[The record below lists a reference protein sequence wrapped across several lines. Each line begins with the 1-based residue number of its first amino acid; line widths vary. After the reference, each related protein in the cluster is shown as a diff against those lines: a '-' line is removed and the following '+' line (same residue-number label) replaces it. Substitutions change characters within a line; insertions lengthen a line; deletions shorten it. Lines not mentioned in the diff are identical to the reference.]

1 MKDQSVWI
9 EAWDLISTGG
19 ERLTILRRTI
29 FAEHHEMFRDTAR
42 RFFETEVAPFH
53 SEWEKAGVAPRSVWK
68 RAGEAGILCVTLPE
82 AVGAA
87 GADRIASAILI
98 EEQARLGLSGPGFS
112 THSDIVA
119 PYIANY
125 GTEAQKA
132 QWLPDMVAGDLI
144 GAIVLTEPGAGSDL
158 RSIRTHFR
166 HEGDVIVLSGQKTF
180 ITNGQCG
187 DLLVVAAKSGDP
199 TAAKDLTLVVVEA
212 DRPGVSRGPNFHKI
226 GMKAQ
231 DTCELFFDDVRL
243 PAANI
248 LGEEGQGFPLLS
260 KELAWERLQIAIGAV
275 ATSAA
280 ALEWTNDYTRER
292 KAFGTPI
299 SEFQNTRFR
308 LAEIKTEIEI
318 AQVFIDRCLVEVNE
332 ERLDVTVAA
341 MAKYWCTELM
351 GRVLDQCLQLHG
363 GYGYIWEYPIARAWA
378 DARVHR
384 IYGGSN
390 EIMRELV
397 ARRL

>member
-1 MKDQSVWI
+1 M
-9 EAWDLISTGG
+9 
-19 ERLTILRRTI
+19 
-29 FAEHHEMFRDTAR
+29 
-42 RFFETEVAPFH
+42 
-53 SEWEKAGVAPRSVWK
+53 
-68 RAGEAGILCVTLPE
+68 
-82 AVGAA
+82 
-87 GADRIASAILI
+87 
-98 EEQARLGLSGPGFS
+98 
-112 THSDIVA
+112 
-119 PYIANY
+119 
-125 GTEAQKA
+125 
-132 QWLPDMVAGDLI
+132 
-144 GAIVLTEPGAGSDL
+144 
-158 RSIRTHFR
+158 
-166 HEGDVIVLSGQKTF
+166 
-180 ITNGQCG
+180 
-187 DLLVVAAKSGDP
+187 
-199 TAAKDLTLVVVEA
+199 
-212 DRPGVSRGPNFHKI
+212 SRGQNFHKI

-231 DTCELFFDDVRL
+231 DTCELFFDNVRL

-248 LGEEGQGFPLLS
+248 LGEEGRGFPLLS

-280 ALEWTNDYTRER
+280 ALEWTKDYTRER

-299 SEFQNTRFR
+299 ADFQNTRFR
-308 LAEIKTEIEI
+308 LAEVKTEIEI
-318 AQVFIDRCLVEVNE
+318 AQVFIDRCLSEVNE

>member
-1 MKDQSVWI
+1 M
-9 EAWDLISTGG
+9 
-19 ERLTILRRTI
+19 TILARQI
-29 FAEHHEMFRDTAR
+29 FQEHHRMFRDTAR
-42 RFFETEVAPFH
+42 RFFEKEVVPH
-53 SEWEKAGVAPRSVWK
+53 HRDWEKIGVAPRSVWK
-68 RAGEAGILCVTLPE
+68 KAGEAGLLCVAMPE
-82 AVGAA
+82 EYGGA

-98 EEQARLGLSGPGFS
+98 EEQSRLGLSGPGFS

-119 PYIANY
+119 PYILNY
-125 GTEAQKA
+125 GTDEQRQK
-132 QWLPDMVAGDLI
+132 WLPGMVSGDLI

-158 RSIRTHFR
+158 RAIRSTIR
-166 HEGDVIVLSGQKTF
+166 RDGDDLILNGQKTF
-180 ITNGQCG
+180 ITNGQCA
-187 DLLVVAAKSGDP
+187 DLLVMAVKSDGGASP
-199 TAAKDLTLVVVEA
+199 KDVTLVVVEA
-212 DRPGVSRGPNFHKI
+212 DRDGVSRGKNFEKI

-243 PAANI
+243 PASNI
-248 LGEEGQGFPLLS
+248 LGEDGKGFALLS
-260 KELAWERLQIAIGAV
+260 KELAWERLQIALGAV

-280 ALEWTNDYTRER
+280 ALEWTRDYTQER

-308 LAEIKTEIEI
+308 LAEVKTEIEI
-318 AQVFIDRCLVEVNE
+318 AQVFIDRCLSEVNE
-332 ERLDVTVAA
+332 DRLDVTVAA

-363 GYGYIWEYPIARAWA
+363 GSGYIWDTPIARAWA

-397 ARRL
+397 ARKL